1 MKFAV
6 LDVET
11 TGLNPVNDRIIELG
25 IVFVDDGE
33 IVGSENFIFNPER
46 KLPSKI
52 KQLTG
57 LTDAEL
63 EDAPYFEV
71 FAEQIAYLT
80 RDRVVVGHHVSFDY
94 AFLRN
99 EMKLSG
105 VRFNRKTLC
114 TAELSRYL
122 FPQATSHSLASATR
136 RAGIINKRP
145 HRAMPDALATTEL
158 LRFMLPK
165 LSDGFVKALFRNQK
179 QTTAIPEHL
188 KTFIREILP
197 ENAGI
202 YYFVGRNGR
211 PIYIGKAVNL
221 RSRVL
226 SHFRGEGNSLRIL
239 SLGARIKEIKFLLTG
254 NESLATLI
262 EDHEI
267 RHYWP
272 ELNQAQK
279 QPTKRFGIVY
289 YQDQEGYWRLG
300 ITNGGKQHYMIASFH
315 RYYMASDHV
324 RYLTDHYQL
333 DPSKCGSLKPA
344 IISKET
350 HNRNFE
356 KLIGDLQNKTMEAFF
371 DAGRV
376 ADERS
381 YILIINGQYKGYG
394 FISSKQKVTPEQ
406 LLENLVLQRTSITTE
421 SIILKIRE
429 SRLPDFKQELSGIPA

>member
-1 MKFAV
+1 MKFAI

-11 TGLNPVNDRIIELG
+11 TGLNPVTDRIIELG
-25 IVFVDDGE
+25 IVFMDDDE
-33 IVGSENFIFNPER
+33 IVGRENFIFNPER

-57 LTDAEL
+57 LTDDLL
-63 EDAPYFEV
+63 EDAPFFEV

-80 RDRVVVGHHVSFDY
+80 RDRIVVGHHVSFDY

-105 VRFNRKTLC
+105 VRFSRNTLC

-122 FPQATSHSLASATR
+122 FPQATSHSLAAATR

-145 HRAMPDALATTEL
+145 HRAMPDAMATSEL
-158 LRFMLPK
+158 LRFMLLK
-165 LSDGFVKALFRNQK
+165 LPEGFVKALYRNQK
-179 QTTAIPEHL
+179 LSTTIPEHL
-188 KTFIREILP
+188 KQFVREKLP
-197 ENAGI
+197 ESTGI
-202 YYFVGRNGR
+202 YYFVGRNGK
-211 PIYIGKAVNL
+211 PIYIGKAMNL

-239 SLGARIKEIKFLLTG
+239 SLGARIKEIKYLITG

-315 RYYMASDHV
+315 RYYLASDQV
-324 RYLTDHYQL
+324 RFLADRYQL
-333 DPSKCGSLKPA
+333 DPTKCGLFKPEN
-344 IISKET
+344 ISKET
-350 HNRNFE
+350 HNRNFTN
-356 KLIGDLQNKTMEAFF
+356 LIRDLQNKTIEAYFNE
-371 DAGRV
+371 GRET
-376 ADERS
+376 DERS

-394 FISSKQKVTPEQ
+394 FIPSGQHVTGEK
-406 LLENLVLQRTSITTE
+406 LVENLVLQRSSITTE
-421 SIILKIRE
+421 TIILKLKEERE
-429 SRLPDFKQELSGIPA
+429 PDFTEELSVIQA

>member
-1 MKFAV
+1 MKFAI

-11 TGLNPVNDRIIELG
+11 TGLNPVTDRVIELG
-25 IVFVDDGE
+25 IVFMDDGE
-33 IVGSENFIFNPER
+33 IVGRENFIFNPER

-52 KQLTG
+52 KQMTG
-57 LTDAEL
+57 LTDDVL
-63 EDAPYFEV
+63 EDAPFFEV

-80 RDRVVVGHHVSFDY
+80 RDRIVVGHHVSFDY

-105 VRFNRKTLC
+105 VRFSRNTLC

-122 FPQATSHSLASATR
+122 FPQATSHSLAAATR

-145 HRAMPDALATTEL
+145 HRAMPDAMATSEL
-158 LRFMLPK
+158 LRFMLLK
-165 LSDGFVKALFRNQK
+165 LPEGFVKSLFRNHK
-179 QTTAIPEHL
+179 LSTTIPEHL
-188 KTFIREILP
+188 KQFVREKLP
-197 ENAGI
+197 ERTGI
-202 YYFVGRNGR
+202 YYFVGRNGK
-211 PIYIGKAVNL
+211 PIYIGKAMNL

-239 SLGARIKEIKFLLTG
+239 SLGARIKEIKYLITG

-315 RYYMASDHV
+315 RYYLASDQV
-324 RYLTDHYQL
+324 RFLADRYQL
-333 DPSKCGSLKPA
+333 DPAKCGLYKPEN
-344 IISKET
+344 ISKET
-350 HNRNFE
+350 HNKNFK
-356 KLIGDLQNKTMEAFF
+356 KLIRDLQNKTIEAYFYE
-371 DAGRV
+371 GRET
-376 ADERS
+376 DERS

-394 FISSKQKVTPEQ
+394 FISSGQQVTGEK
-406 LLENLVLQRTSITTE
+406 LVENLVLQRSSITTE
-421 SIILKIRE
+421 SIILKLKEERE
-429 SRLPDFKQELSGIPA
+429 PDFTEELSAIKD

>member
-1 MKFAV
+1 MKFAI

-11 TGLNPVNDRIIELG
+11 TGLNPVTDRVIELG
-25 IVFVDDGE
+25 IVFMDDGE
-33 IVGSENFIFNPER
+33 IVGRENFIFNPER
-46 KLPSKI
+46 KLSSKI

-57 LTDAEL
+57 LTDDLL
-63 EDAPYFEV
+63 EDAPFFEV

-80 RDRVVVGHHVSFDY
+80 RDRIVVGHHVSFDY

-105 VRFNRKTLC
+105 VRFSRNTLC

-122 FPQATSHSLASATR
+122 FPQATSHSLAAATR

-145 HRAMPDALATTEL
+145 HRAMPDAMATSEL
-158 LRFMLPK
+158 LRFMLLK
-165 LSDGFVKALFRNQK
+165 LPEGFVKALYRNQK
-179 QTTAIPEHL
+179 LSTTIPEHL
-188 KTFIREILP
+188 KQFVREKLP
-197 ENAGI
+197 ESTGI
-202 YYFVGRNGR
+202 YYFVGRNGK
-211 PIYIGKAVNL
+211 PIYIGKAMNL

-239 SLGARIKEIKFLLTG
+239 SLGARIKEIKYLITG

-315 RYYMASDHV
+315 RYYLASDQV
-324 RYLTDHYQL
+324 RFLADRYQL
-333 DPSKCGSLKPA
+333 DPTKCGLFKPEN
-344 IISKET
+344 ISKET
-350 HNRNFE
+350 HNRNFTN
-356 KLIGDLQNKTMEAFF
+356 LIRDLQNKTIEAYFNE
-371 DAGRV
+371 GRET
-376 ADERS
+376 DERS

-394 FISSKQKVTPEQ
+394 FIPSGQHVTGEK
-406 LLENLVLQRTSITTE
+406 LVENLVLQRSSITTE
-421 SIILKIRE
+421 TIILKLKEERE
-429 SRLPDFKQELSGIPA
+429 PDFTEELSVIQA

>member
-11 TGLNPVNDRIIELG
+11 TGLNPVNDRVIELG
-25 IVFVDDGE
+25 IVFMDDGE

-46 KLPSKI
+46 KLSSKI

-71 FAEQIAYLT
+71 FAEQIAHLT
-80 RDRVVVGHHVSFDY
+80 RDRIVVGHHVSFDY

-105 VRFNRKTLC
+105 VRFSRNTLC

-122 FPQATSHSLASATR
+122 FPQATSHSLAAATR

-145 HRAMPDALATTEL
+145 HRAMPDALATADL
-158 LRFMLPK
+158 LSFMLQK
-165 LSDGFVKALFRNQK
+165 LPEGFVKALFRNQK
-179 QTTAIPEHL
+179 QTTTIPEHL
-188 KTFIREILP
+188 KQFVREKLP

-202 YYFVGRNGR
+202 YYFVGRNGK

-239 SLGARIKEIKFLLTG
+239 SLGARIKEIKYLLTG

-300 ITNGGKQHYMIASFH
+300 ITNGGKQHYMISSFH
-315 RYYMASDHV
+315 RYYLASGQV
-324 RYLTDHYQL
+324 RFLAEHYGL
-333 DPSKCGSLKPA
+333 DPAKCGLQKPA
-344 IISKET
+344 NISKES

-356 KLIGDLQNKTMEAFF
+356 KLIKDLQNKTIEAFF
-371 DAGRV
+371 DAGRD
-376 ADERS
+376 AGERS

-394 FISSKQKVTPEQ
+394 FIPSAQNVTAEN

-421 SIILKIRE
+421 SIILKIKEDRE
-429 SRLPDFKQELSGIPA
+429 ADFKQDLSGIQA